1 MAQGG
6 GENSNSS
13 GGGDAKP
20 ELQVAPSTPP
30 PRARP
35 SPVGPAARPSEPSE
49 AAPAGPQPPRPRSW
63 SSSRLVLPC
72 RCKRKRERRVRSHP
86 PGTECALWGL
96 VTSNSITTTARSPAA
111 TQSSTDLASRR
122 RTCQRRRSHRTCSRP
137 TSSTW
142 VLLRLEALAWPW
154 PRFQSI
160 ECGLLASP
168 LTLPTAPATYN
179 MSSGGSQ
186 TLPHAHCMPP
196 YRWRSKCCG
205 RTPMTE
211 DMSTR
216 PRPRLRAARLT
227 LGRWC
232 ALQAVRRMAVA
243 PEPTGASAEGSSPAP
258 LLCDVLSYFG

>member
-1 MAQGG
+1 M
-6 GENSNSS
+6 
-13 GGGDAKP
+13 
-20 ELQVAPSTPP
+20 
-30 PRARP
+30 
-35 SPVGPAARPSEPSE
+35 
-49 AAPAGPQPPRPRSW
+49 
-63 SSSRLVLPC
+63 
-72 RCKRKRERRVRSHP
+72 
-86 PGTECALWGL
+86 
-96 VTSNSITTTARSPAA
+96 
-111 TQSSTDLASRR
+111 
-122 RTCQRRRSHRTCSRP
+122 
-137 TSSTW
+137 
-142 VLLRLEALAWPW
+142 RLEALAW

-160 ECGLLASP
+160 ECGLLASL

-258 LLCDVLSYFG
+258 LLCDVLSYFGYPACRSPRYRIGGYKVHIARYSVRGTKYTSRHTRIGYTGLPASTPH

>member
-1 MAQGG
+1 M
-6 GENSNSS
+6 
-13 GGGDAKP
+13 
-20 ELQVAPSTPP
+20 
-30 PRARP
+30 
-35 SPVGPAARPSEPSE
+35 
-49 AAPAGPQPPRPRSW
+49 
-63 SSSRLVLPC
+63 
-72 RCKRKRERRVRSHP
+72 RSHP
-86 PGTECALWGL
+86 PGTAKGLPAHGKSEGEPTTGREPAAMEPGALTPSGVAHANAAGAVALACALD
-96 VTSNSITTTARSPAA
+96 SP
-111 TQSSTDLASRR
+111 
-122 RTCQRRRSHRTCSRP
+122 
-137 TSSTW
+137 TW
-142 VLLRLEALAWPW
+142 VLLRLEALAWP
-154 PRFQSI
+154 RFQSI
-160 ECGLLASP
+160 ECELLASL

>member
-1 MAQGG
+1 M
-6 GENSNSS
+6 
-13 GGGDAKP
+13 P
-20 ELQVAPSTPP
+20 
-30 PRARP
+30 
-35 SPVGPAARPSEPSE
+35 
-49 AAPAGPQPPRPRSW
+49 
-63 SSSRLVLPC
+63 
-72 RCKRKRERRVRSHP
+72 
-86 PGTECALWGL
+86 
-96 VTSNSITTTARSPAA
+96 PAA

-137 TSSTW
+137 TSCTW
-142 VLLRLEALAWPW
+142 VLLRLEALAWP
-154 PRFQSI
+154 RFQSI
-160 ECGLLASP
+160 EYGLLASL

-232 ALQAVRRMAVA
+232 ALQAVRRTAVA

-258 LLCDVLSYFG
+258 LLCDVLSPFGYPGGSQGARNLCRKLWVFWVPSSHPTRCALTCKRMLCRVASTHVLRAAGKKHSRPSDVEKKSNLGIPIDKMCTARH

>member
-1 MAQGG
+1 M
-6 GENSNSS
+6 
-13 GGGDAKP
+13 
-20 ELQVAPSTPP
+20 
-30 PRARP
+30 
-35 SPVGPAARPSEPSE
+35 
-49 AAPAGPQPPRPRSW
+49 
-63 SSSRLVLPC
+63 
-72 RCKRKRERRVRSHP
+72 RSHP
-86 PGTECALWGL
+86 PGTAKGLPAHGKSEGEPTTGREPAAMEPGALTPSGVAHANAAGAVALACALD
-96 VTSNSITTTARSPAA
+96 SP
-111 TQSSTDLASRR
+111 
-122 RTCQRRRSHRTCSRP
+122 
-137 TSSTW
+137 TW
-142 VLLRLEALAWPW
+142 VLLRLEALAW

-160 ECGLLASP
+160 ECGLLASL

-232 ALQAVRRMAVA
+232 ALQAVRRTAVA

-258 LLCDVLSYFG
+258 LLCDVLSYFGYPACRSPRYRIGGYKVHIARYSVRGTKYTSRHTRIGYTGLPASTPH

>member
-1 MAQGG
+1 MAAFGG
-6 GENSNSS
+6 HPHFG
-13 GGGDAKP
+13 
-20 ELQVAPSTPP
+20 LL
-30 PRARP
+30 
-35 SPVGPAARPSEPSE
+35 AARQRLDGGTAELHNLGTPTH
-49 AAPAGPQPPRPRSW
+49 
-63 SSSRLVLPC
+63 SS
-72 RCKRKRERRVRSHP
+72 
-86 PGTECALWGL
+86 A
-96 VTSNSITTTARSPAA
+96 
-111 TQSSTDLASRR
+111 R
-122 RTCQRRRSHRTCSRP
+122 RTTCSRLQSP
-137 TSSTW
+137 YSDFDVTG
-142 VLLRLEALAWPW
+142 LRLEALAW

-186 TLPHAHCMPP
+186 TLPNAHCMPP

-205 RTPMTE
+205 RMPMTE

-232 ALQAVRRMAVA
+232 ALQAVRRTAVA

-258 LLCDVLSYFG
+258 LLCDVLSPFGSVKLMLVLKYMFFFSILFLLGMVSLQFVSSA

>member
-1 MAQGG
+1 M
-6 GENSNSS
+6 
-13 GGGDAKP
+13 
-20 ELQVAPSTPP
+20 
-30 PRARP
+30 
-35 SPVGPAARPSEPSE
+35 
-49 AAPAGPQPPRPRSW
+49 
-63 SSSRLVLPC
+63 
-72 RCKRKRERRVRSHP
+72 RSHP
-86 PGTECALWGL
+86 PGTECALRGL
-96 VTSNSITTTARSPAA
+96 VKSNSITTTARSPAA

-142 VLLRLEALAWPW
+142 VLLRLEALAWP
-154 PRFQSI
+154 RFQSI
-160 ECGLLASP
+160 ECGLLASL

-232 ALQAVRRMAVA
+232 ALQAVRRTAVA

-258 LLCDVLSYFG
+258 LLFDVLSPFG

>member
-1 MAQGG
+1 M
-6 GENSNSS
+6 
-13 GGGDAKP
+13 
-20 ELQVAPSTPP
+20 
-30 PRARP
+30 
-35 SPVGPAARPSEPSE
+35 
-49 AAPAGPQPPRPRSW
+49 
-63 SSSRLVLPC
+63 
-72 RCKRKRERRVRSHP
+72 RSHP

-96 VTSNSITTTARSPAA
+96 VTSKSITTTARSPAA
-111 TQSSTDLASRR
+111 TQSSTDLASRL
-122 RTCQRRRSHRTCSRP
+122 RTCQRRRRHRTCSRAN
-137 TSSTW
+137 SYTW
-142 VLLRLEALAWPW
+142 VLLRLEALAW

-160 ECGLLASP
+160 ECGLLASL

-232 ALQAVRRMAVA
+232 ALQAVRRTAVA

-258 LLCDVLSYFG
+258 LLCDVLSYFGYPGIVTPPGQPVSTKQ